1 MDFQVR
7 TSLLCIN
14 NIAGA
19 MKTVDVNAIFIREE
33 AKQDRDTHRSHKTK
47 LPQVARIYLHM

>member
-1 MDFQVR
+1 
-7 TSLLCIN
+7 
-14 NIAGA
+14 

-47 LPQVARIYLHM
+47 TKLPQVARIYLHM